1 MKKFTLLLLVAL
13 AFATNTRADVEW
25 TIWEG
30 SVTGGNAQGASK
42 LDLSALEAGD
52 IIYVYGSGTLSK
64 AIYRIS
70 GNDWSTWTALQSY
83 SPAVSD
89 GDNYY
94 HVITEDFLTN
104 FNYSSDDTKSWAVG
118 NWNAG
123 TITKVTI
130 RKSSSMIKTVLSTDS
145 KSEDTFEYTIPK
157 NDFAKM
163 TAGDYIYL
171 PASRRN
177 EVAEKNYKV
186 EFKEAEDDWTTYNT
200 LWGPTHDIIW
210 QVTSSTID
218 DGIKDHPLYVYGE
231 LYNVTGVYLY
241 HPIPSFSIGSI
252 GYATFSANQQ
262 VTAPAS
268 VTAYK
273 ATVNGGYVALTPF
286 TNNVIPAN
294 TGAIIKGDEG
304 AVLEFLASNE
314 STSETSDLIACT
326 SATDVTTLA
335 ESGYDL
341 YVLYPGT
348 GESEDELP
356 LSTLLGNF
364 GGWNPSITW
373 NPSTYTATY
382 TEQTGNGE
390 GGWVGAD
397 WSAYD
402 KLKLNFSAN
411 TLDADATFYVAYSG
425 HDDAT
430 TQATLSRGSTSSIE
444 IELNS
449 DYKNAIGNFSMFSNA
464 TSGSITFESA
474 ALIDNDGAT
483 VAEFRKT
490 TSGTLAANKA
500 YLKIP
505 VAGSGS
511 SPARALRIVFGGD
524 ITEINSV
531 EEKKPVIINDNVIYN
546 LNGQV
551 VTNPSNGIY
560 IKNGKKFIVK

>member
-1 MKKFTLLLLVAL
+1 MKKFTLLILVMLLGITGVNAQ
-13 AFATNTRADVEW
+13 VEW

-30 SVTGGNAQGASK
+30 KATKSNAQGASK
-42 LDLSALEAGD
+42 LDFSTLEAGD

-64 AIYRIS
+64 DIYRIS
-70 GNDWSTWTALQSY
+70 GNDWGTWTSLKSY
-83 SPAVSD
+83 SPAVDD

-118 NWNAG
+118 NWDAG

-163 TAGDYIYL
+163 EANDYLYL
-171 PASRRN
+171 PAYKRN

-262 VTAPAS
+262 VTAPAC

-348 GESEDELP
+348 GESEDELS

-364 GGWNPSITW
+364 GGWNQSITW

-430 TQATLSRGSTSSIE
+430 TQATLSQGSTSSIV
-444 IELNS
+444 IDLNG
-449 DYKNAIGNFSMFSNA
+449 DYKNTIGNFSMFSNA
-464 TSGSITFESA
+464 SSGSITFESA
-474 ALIDNDGAT
+474 SLIDNDGAI

-500 YLKIP
+500 YLKI
-505 VAGSGS
+505 ASGS
-511 SPARALRIVFGGD
+511 NAARALRVVFGGD
-524 ITEINSV
+524 NITEINSV
-531 EEKKPVIINDNVIYN
+531 EEKKPTIINNDVIYN

-551 VTNPSNGIY
+551 VTNPSKGLY

>member
-94 HVITEDFLTN
+94 HVITENFLTN

-118 NWNAG
+118 NWDTG

-145 KSEDTFEYTIPK
+145 KSDDTFEYTIPK

-177 EVAEKNYKV
+177 EVAEKKYKV
-186 EFKEAEDDWTTYNT
+186 EFKEAENDWTTYNT

-268 VTAYK
+268 VKAYK
-273 ATVNGGYVALTPF
+273 ATVNGGYVALTQF

-382 TEQTGNGE
+382 TQQTGNGE

-430 TQATLSRGSTSSIE
+430 TQATLSRGSTSSIV
-444 IELNS
+444 IDLNG
-449 DYKNAIGNFSMFSNA
+449 DYKNSIGNFSMFSNA
-464 TSGSITFESA
+464 TNGSITFKSA

-500 YLKIP
+500 YLKI
-505 VAGSGS
+505 ASGS
-511 SPARALRIVFGGD
+511 NARALRIVFGGD

-531 EEKKPVIINDNVIYN
+531 EEKKPVTIDNNVIYN